1 MAFLGIRV
9 TLACFRQHGTTPDAM
24 EELMSLVRNGTAL
37 SLTSFNSLIGKGPST
52 QEVVGDLMSKLWMSG
67 VVAVGNNS
75 SRDTHGAG
83 WWSLVEDEASVE
95 WD

>member
-1 MAFLGIRV
+1 M
-9 TLACFRQHGTTPDAM
+9 TLACFRQHGTTPDVM

-37 SLTSFNSLIGKGPST
+37 SLTSFSSHVGKGSST
-52 QEVVGDLMSKLWMSG
+52 QDVVGDLMSKLWMSD

>member
-1 MAFLGIRV
+1 
-9 TLACFRQHGTTPDAM
+9 
-24 EELMSLVRNGTAL
+24 MSLVMNGTAL
-37 SLTSFNSLIGKGPST
+37 SLTSFNNYVGKGSSM
-52 QEVVGDLMSKLWMSG
+52 QDVVGDLMNKLSD

-83 WWSLVEDEASVE
+83 WWSLVETSVE

>member
-1 MAFLGIRV
+1 M

-37 SLTSFNSLIGKGPST
+37 SFTSFNSHVGKGSST
-52 QEVVGDLMSKLWMSG
+52 QDVVGDLMSKLWMSD

-95 WD
+95 WN

>member
-1 MAFLGIRV
+1 M
-9 TLACFRQHGTTPDAM
+9 TLAYFRQHGTTPDAM
-24 EELMSLVRNGTAL
+24 EEFMSLVRNGTAL
-37 SLTSFNSLIGKGPST
+37 SLTSLNSHIGKGSST
-52 QEVVGDLMSKLWMSG
+52 QDGVGDLMNKLWMSD

-75 SRDTHGAG
+75 SRDTHDAG

>member
-1 MAFLGIRV
+1 
-9 TLACFRQHGTTPDAM
+9 
-24 EELMSLVRNGTAL
+24 
-37 SLTSFNSLIGKGPST
+37 
-52 QEVVGDLMSKLWMSG
+52 MSKLWMSD

-83 WWSLVEDEASVE
+83 RWSLVEDEASVE

>member
-1 MAFLGIRV
+1 M

-37 SLTSFNSLIGKGPST
+37 SLTSFNSHIGKGSST
-52 QEVVGDLMSKLWMSG
+52 QDVVGDLKSKLWISD

-83 WWSLVEDEASVE
+83 WWSLVKDETSVE
-95 WD
+95 RD

>member
-1 MAFLGIRV
+1 M
-9 TLACFRQHGTTPDAM
+9 DAM

-37 SLTSFNSLIGKGPST
+37 SLTSFNSRVGKGSST
-52 QEVVGDLMSKLWMSG
+52 KDVVGDLMSKLWMSD

-83 WWSLVEDEASVE
+83 WWSLVEDEVRVE